1 MVYKYLFTD
10 ELMPID
16 LPRNFTFSSYNS
28 NPGVSKS
35 DEEKSQK
42 KLNNKTNRSH
52 TNTESSTFDYMTGAS
67 KNSLN
72 SHNSSANSTISPK
85 LPEVSKKQGSNPP
98 LK

>member
-1 MVYKYLFTD
+1 MLYKYLFTD
-10 ELMPID
+10 ELMTID
-16 LPRNFTFSSYNS
+16 LPRNFTYSSYNS

-35 DEEKSQK
+35 DEEKSHK
-42 KLNNKTNRSH
+42 KLTNKTNRSH
-52 TNTESSTFDYMTGAS
+52 TNTESSTFDYMTGGS

-85 LPEVSKKQGSNPP
+85 LPEVSKKQSANPS